1 MKYHGEGSLIDLINN
16 NAPKNGKFNYGTY
29 EGKMK

>member
-1 MKYHGEGSLIDLINN
+1 MKYHGEGSLTDLINN
-16 NAPKNGKFNYGTY
+16 TTRNGKFNYGTY